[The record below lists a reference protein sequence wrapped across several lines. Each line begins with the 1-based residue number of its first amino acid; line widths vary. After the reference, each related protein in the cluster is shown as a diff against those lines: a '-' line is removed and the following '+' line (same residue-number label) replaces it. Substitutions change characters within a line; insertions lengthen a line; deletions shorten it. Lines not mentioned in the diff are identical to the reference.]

1 MNKAT
6 APDADQ
12 RDRFFGGS
20 DRAGKPILRRSL
32 VVRFGCYLTLLVS
45 LALIGMF
52 SALLFADYT
61 HQDAAVI
68 NHAGSLRMLTYR
80 VALEPSL
87 EGRQALLGT
96 LGERLDSGD
105 IRRLLQRQDADDPIR
120 QLHQELR
127 EGLARLDPRAL
138 PGRAVLD
145 AYVGDIDR
153 FVGILQSKAERRSQL
168 LSTVQGL
175 CLFLSLL
182 VVFVT
187 LYDLSYHVIGPLR
200 ELTSTARRL
209 GRGELDARVT
219 YSGEDE
225 LAQLGERFNQMA
237 GELKSIYGDL
247 EERVEDKTRALS
259 QSHQRL
265 ELLYASARRLGENP
279 YDSRT
284 LQPLLNQLEKV
295 LDAGR
300 VTLCLNKDGVERA
313 YSSLTTTERPA
324 DFCLQ
329 GDCGSCREQASA
341 CDQPSS
347 LAQPLLMQPLS
358 IAGHRFGELFIESR
372 SGRLENWQ
380 QQLIET
386 FCDNIARTFALSLQQ
401 EQESRLALF
410 AERGTIAR
418 ELHDSLAQSLSYL
431 KIQVSRLGTLLK
443 REAPAEKIEDT
454 LDELRE
460 GLNGAYRQLR
470 ELLTTFRLSLDEPSL
485 EAALGNAVSDDKGDV
500 VNVLRAGADGY
511 LLKDMEPERLL
522 EHIRQAA
529 TGQMT
534 LSPQLTQ
541 ILAQALRGDD
551 RSKSLDELTERERQ
565 ILRQIAH
572 GYSNKMIA
580 RKLDITEGTVKVH
593 VKRVLHKL
601 GMRSRVEAAVWA
613 VENDLV

>member
-1 MNKAT
+1 
-6 APDADQ
+6 
-12 RDRFFGGS
+12 
-20 DRAGKPILRRSL
+20 
-32 VVRFGCYLTLLVS
+32 
-45 LALIGMF
+45 
-52 SALLFADYT
+52 
-61 HQDAAVI
+61 
-68 NHAGSLRMLTYR
+68 
-80 VALEPSL
+80 
-87 EGRQALLGT
+87 
-96 LGERLDSGD
+96 
-105 IRRLLQRQDADDPIR
+105 
-120 QLHQELR
+120 
-127 EGLARLDPRAL
+127 
-138 PGRAVLD
+138 
-145 AYVGDIDR
+145 
-153 FVGILQSKAERRSQL
+153 
-168 LSTVQGL
+168 
-175 CLFLSLL
+175 
-182 VVFVT
+182 
-187 LYDLSYHVIGPLR
+187 
-200 ELTSTARRL
+200 
-209 GRGELDARVT
+209 
-219 YSGEDE
+219 
-225 LAQLGERFNQMA
+225 
-237 GELKSIYGDL
+237 
-247 EERVEDKTRALS
+247 
-259 QSHQRL
+259 
-265 ELLYASARRLGENP
+265 
-279 YDSRT
+279 
-284 LQPLLNQLEKV
+284 
-295 LDAGR
+295 
-300 VTLCLNKDGVERA
+300 
-313 YSSLTTTERPA
+313 
-324 DFCLQ
+324 
-329 GDCGSCREQASA
+329 
-341 CDQPSS
+341 
-347 LAQPLLMQPLS
+347 MQPLS

-485 EAALGNAVSDDKGDV
+485 EAALDPDMILLDLNMKGMNGLDTLRALREAGVDARIVVFTVSDDKGDV

>member
-138 PGRAVLD
+138 PGRAV
-145 AYVGDIDR
+145 
-153 FVGILQSKAERRSQL
+153 
-168 LSTVQGL
+168 
-175 CLFLSLL
+175 
-182 VVFVT
+182 
-187 LYDLSYHVIGPLR
+187 
-200 ELTSTARRL
+200 
-209 GRGELDARVT
+209 LDARVT

-410 AERGTIAR
+410 AELGTIAR

-485 EAALGNAVSDDKGDV
+485 EAALGNAVAEFGERGEVAIELDNRLQHVPLSPNEEIHVLQIVREALSNV
-500 VNVLRAGADGY
+500 VRHSQAQRAWVRLSSQADGQVSIAVEDDGVGFDPQQNRSGHY
-511 LLKDMEPERLL
+511 GLTIMQER
-522 EHIRQAA
+522 
-529 TGQMT
+529 GQT
-534 LSPQLTQ
+534 LGSQLRFE
-541 ILAQALRGDD
+541 ARAP
-551 RSKSLDELTERERQ
+551 
-565 ILRQIAH
+565 H
-572 GYSNKMIA
+572 G
-580 RKLDITEGTVKVH
+580 T
-593 VKRVLHKL
+593 RVLFSFVPTAL
-601 GMRSRVEAAVWA
+601 QPSAAK
-613 VENDLV
+613 EPTP